1 MTEAHAARAHATYA
15 PSAAHRWLK
24 CPGSIAM
31 SEGIS
36 ETPSVF
42 AAEGTAA
49 HQLAEACL
57 RGGFDADRFEGHAI
71 NIHAAKP
78 YPVRGLKADGVSIF
92 EVTDEMIDAVQVYLD
107 VCNELRE
114 TSTEFGIEQRLDM
127 SGILPGTFG
136 TGDTVAY
143 NEPEQRIT
151 IVDLKYGKGVAVDVE
166 ENEQLLSYAMGVAQR
181 YHNRGVKEVE
191 LIIVQPRA
199 PHRDGPVRKW
209 RTDVVTLYEHA
220 IAMQTAAAAVE
231 SDDAPLNAGEWC
243 KFCKAAA
250 FCAALRDRA
259 LAIIGATVV
268 DGEITSMSDPQKV
281 PFKDWKQEQG
291 EINLVKD
298 WLKRREEY
306 AHSEALAGRLPPGAK
321 LVNKRAIRKFRDE
334 DEAVETLKLAGVPD
348 DDLFEVSLRSPAQ
361 IEKALPKKD
370 RKLLDTLVVKQS
382 SGTVLAP
389 LDDPRD
395 AVKPEDAL
403 GFTAYEMEE

>member
-71 NIHAAKP
+71 NIHAAEP

-92 EVTDEMIDAVQVYLD
+92 EVADEMIDAVQVYLD

-114 TSTEFGIEQRLDM
+114 TSTEFDIEQRLDM
-127 SGILPGTFG
+127 SDILPGTFG

-151 IVDLKYGKGVAVDVE
+151 IVDLKYGKGVAVEVE
-166 ENEQLLSYAMGVAQR
+166 ENEQELTYALGVAQR
-181 YHNRGVKEVE
+181 YHNRGVREIE

-220 IAMQTAAAAVE
+220 IAMQKAAGE
-231 SDDAPLNAGEWC
+231 THLRAGEWC

-250 FCAALRDRA
+250 FCGELRRRA
-259 LAIIGATVV
+259 LEILGAEEVG
-268 DGEITSMSDPQKV
+268 GEIVKMSDPQKV
-281 PFKDWKQEQG
+281 PFKDWRQEQG

-306 AHSEALAGRLPPGAK
+306 AHSEALAGRLPPNAK
-321 LVNKRAIRKFRDE
+321 LVNKRAIRKWRDE

-403 GFTAYEMEE
+403 GFTAYEMES